1 MGRVRIVLVFA
12 LQAILHDPTTHS
24 VDCTI
29 ITTPGANAAKTPALR
44 DTAAKPAMETTLSA
58 AVMTPLQKLEARLS
72 KSHQTAKVLLSMK
85 PQTPVN
91 ISLLT
96 ELLRTQY
103 I

>member
-1 MGRVRIVLVFA
+1 
-12 LQAILHDPTTHS
+12 

-29 ITTPGANAAKTPALR
+29 IATPGPNAAKTPALR
-44 DTAAKPAMETTLSA
+44 DTATKPAMETTLPA
-58 AVMTPLQKLEARLS
+58 AMMTPLQKVEARLS

>member
-1 MGRVRIVLVFA
+1 
-12 LQAILHDPTTHS
+12 

-29 ITTPGANAAKTPALR
+29 ITTPGPNAAKTPALR
-44 DTAAKPAMETTLSA
+44 DTAAKPAMETTLPA
-58 AVMTPLQKLEARLS
+58 AMMTPLQKLEARLS

-96 ELLRTQY
+96 ELLRTHY
-103 I
+103 IQDFVTKLSFGIS